1 MCVTTGNGTGMKN
14 MKQYVNER
22 NQDMND
28 TYYEKAYKLQ
38 AEEIIRLK
46 ELVKAYEVIIK
57 NTNKDSRCCHCTR
70 T

>member
-1 MCVTTGNGTGMKN
+1 MCVTTGNGTGMENIKE
-14 MKQYVNER
+14 YVNER
-22 NQDMND
+22 KRDMND

-46 ELVKAYEVIIK
+46 ELVKAYELIIK
-57 NTNKDSRCCHCTR
+57 NTNNDSRCCRCGR